1 MKIKDIA
8 IIVLAIW
15 LFLLVGLFAKY
26 QRVEAQSTPLTIV
39 AQLAHTSCP
48 VATVGKTQ
56 YCFAT
61 DGLWQSLNGAAY
73 TQLGVGTGGVAS
85 LNGKTGALT
94 ITAVSS
100 VPVITAGSSAPTVT
114 VAVN

>member
-1 MKIKDIA
+1 MTKILA
-8 IIVLAIW
+8 VLMLAYCVFLVVLAW
-15 LFLLVGLFAKY
+15 PLHNP
-26 QRVEAQSTPLTIV
+26 VEAQSTPLTIV

-56 YCFAT
+56 YCFAI

-73 TQLGVGTGGVAS
+73 TQLGAGTGGVAS

-94 ITAVSS
+94 ITAVSTA
-100 VPVITAGSSAPTVT
+100 PVITAGSSAPTVT